1 MLKKIRNFL
10 VGAIGAPLLRLLWL
24 TLRVSV
30 DDRGNLLC
38 RAPGQ
43 PAIYAFWH
51 NRMLLLPVFHESS
64 LSGRKCIC
72 LISASSDGEMIARVV
87 ERFGIKSARGSSS
100 RRGKEALWELA
111 VHFENGTDVAITP
124 DGPRGPRY
132 NVQQGIIGL
141 AQRTGAPIYPV
152 SYTADRKIE
161 LKSWDRFLIPL
172 PFARCRIIIGE
183 PISVQRARSDEEFEN
198 ERRKLED
205 ALLKLGGDTLPCS
218 VSGVAC

>member
-1 MLKKIRNFL
+1 
-10 VGAIGAPLLRLLWL
+10 
-24 TLRVSV
+24 
-30 DDRGNLLC
+30 
-38 RAPGQ
+38 
-43 PAIYAFWH
+43 
-51 NRMLLLPVFHESS
+51 
-64 LSGRKCIC
+64 
-72 LISASSDGEMIARVV
+72 
-87 ERFGIKSARGSSS
+87 
-100 RRGKEALWELA
+100 
-111 VHFENGTDVAITP
+111 
-124 DGPRGPRY
+124 
-132 NVQQGIIGL
+132 
-141 AQRTGAPIYPV
+141 V